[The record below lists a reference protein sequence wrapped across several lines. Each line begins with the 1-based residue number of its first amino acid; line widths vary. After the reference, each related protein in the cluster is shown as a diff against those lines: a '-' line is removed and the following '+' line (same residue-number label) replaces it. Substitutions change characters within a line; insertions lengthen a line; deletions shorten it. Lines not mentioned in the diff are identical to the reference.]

1 MRADGLGFIVNDCF
15 ENKRIRG
22 FMKYEATTLWLST
35 LGKHGNA
42 DVDRLRVA
50 YQVMREHI
58 KGLLDEI
65 RKDFPNLTVHS
76 IEHADDLWKIASLIT
91 GEKYPMNPLEGF
103 ILGCSFLIHD
113 SVLSYKAFGGKD
125 ALRNTIEW
133 KDSYQ
138 EIAGTE
144 YDVEE
149 GKQKI
154 DFKVIR
160 QLHAKHCKDIP
171 SRKIEALDGNSYYLL
186 ADDELRVHY
195 GALIGE
201 IASSHHWETEQLME
215 LSQQV
220 NALANFSTDW
230 AIHPMKLACI
240 LRCADAA
247 AIDSGR
253 APDYLFRLLRLN
265 GVSKDHWTA
274 QNSLAVGLNNEDK
287 TQLVFSS
294 TNDFC
299 EQNFS
304 AWNVAYDAVKVV
316 EEELEKSLELLAENE
331 RFQVRSVAGATSRK
345 ALSKYIRTKG
355 WEPSDVSVHISDV
368 SHLIMTLGGK
378 ELYGKDDIQLI
389 VLRELIQNARDAIQA
404 RRLLEGEVNF
414 CGKISIQVIKDGEDV
429 VLSVTDNGVGMSLE
443 TISHS
448 LLNFGTSFWH
458 EEDVKVE
465 FPGLRTAGFKS
476 VGQFGIGFFSAFM
489 IAQSLVLET
498 RKYTDG
504 LKEAHLVKFPNGLT
518 LSPIFAK
525 HTSTS
530 TSYSTIVSLKL
541 AKEFKNWPIEY
552 EVKRNKMNASNFKVP
567 FSAMLSTLVA
577 GLDVDVYYTEFE
589 KDTVLVHHRIDA
601 DNLDKKAWL
610 RALSLADYQND
621 KDLDAYIEANYK
633 RLTYVRDE
641 HGRIAGLAGIGTRFL
656 PYDDFLGGT
665 MVGGLLSGLHSRSGE
680 HWIGVLEKAPGGAKR
695 AGGEFCASE
704 EILRNWVLDQVNG
717 LCVAATDVQTR
728 FRLQLAMHFFKTD
741 PKGIAVAFLCD
752 RNMRQSIVSLDVLV
766 TLLAQGKK
774 LLFVDSDFVSKK
786 ENEGH
791 GDSYM
796 NPSQVATL
804 LKQDEI
810 LYNPVMNSGFLTYKL
825 VDDVP
830 VKDYGFIDCLY
841 RMTDGMGYK
850 LTFAYRENF
859 ATNNFG
865 MSERKR
871 KP

>member
-1 MRADGLGFIVNDCF
+1 MKHYDECI
-15 ENKRIRG
+15 
-22 FMKYEATTLWLST
+22 FMKYETTALWLNT
-35 LGKHGNA
+35 LGKQVDA

-50 YQVMREHI
+50 YQTMREHV
-58 KGLLDEI
+58 KGLLDEV

-91 GEKYPMNPLEGF
+91 GNDYPINPLEGF

-113 SVLSYKAFGGKD
+113 AVLSYKAFGGMD

-138 EIAGTE
+138 DIAGTE
-144 YDVEE
+144 YDTEE
-149 GKQKI
+149 GRQKL

-160 QLHAKHCKDIP
+160 QLHAMRCKDIL
-171 SRKIEALDGNSYYLL
+171 SRKFDALDGNSYYLL
-186 ADDELRVHY
+186 SDDDLRAHY
-195 GALIGE
+195 SALIGE
-201 IASSHHWETEQLME
+201 IASSHHWESEQLQD
-215 LSQQV
+215 LPQQV
-220 NALANFSTDW
+220 NALANFPVDW
-230 AIHPMKLACI
+230 VIHPLKLACI

-265 GVSKDHWTA
+265 GVSKDHWIA
-274 QNSLAVGLNNEDK
+274 QNSLAVGLNTEDK
-287 TQLVFSS
+287 TQLVYSS
-294 TNDFC
+294 TNDFE
-299 EQNFS
+299 EQCFS

-316 EEELEKSLELLAENE
+316 EEELEKCAGLLAENE

-345 ALSKYIRTKG
+345 ALSMYIRTKG

-378 ELYGKDDIQLI
+378 ELYGKDDTQLI

-404 RRLLEGEVNF
+404 RKLLEGEENF
-414 CGKISIQVIKDGEDV
+414 SGRISVQVIKDGGDV

-448 LLNFGTSFWH
+448 LLNFGKSFWH
-458 EEDVKVE
+458 EDDVNVE
-465 FPGLRTAGFKS
+465 FPGLKTAGFKS
-476 VGQFGIGFFSAFM
+476 IGQFGIGFFSAFM
-489 IAQSLVLET
+489 IAKSVVLET

-504 LKEAHLVKFPNGLT
+504 VKEAHLVKFPNGLT

-525 HTSTS
+525 QTSKS
-530 TSYSTIVSLKL
+530 TSYSTIVSLRL
-541 AKEFKNWPIEY
+541 AKEYEKWPVEY
-552 EVKRNKMNASNFKVP
+552 EAKRNKINASNFKVP
-567 FSAMLSTLVA
+567 FSAMLGTLVA
-577 GLDVDVYYTEFE
+577 GLDVDVYYKEFE
-589 KDTVLVHHRIDA
+589 KDAELIHHRIDA

-610 RALSLADYQND
+610 RALSLADYQSD
-621 KDLDAYIEANYK
+621 KDLDAYIEANYR
-633 RLTYVRDE
+633 RLAYVRDD

-665 MVGGLLSGLHSRSGE
+665 TVGGLLSGIHSRSGE
-680 HWIGVLEKAPGGAKR
+680 NWIGVLEKAPGGAKR

-704 EILRNWVLDQVNG
+704 GILKKWVIEQVNG
-717 LCVAATDVQTR
+717 LGVAATDVQKR

-741 PKGIAVAFLCD
+741 PKGIAVAFIVD
-752 RNMRQSIVSLDVLV
+752 REVKQSIVSLDVLV
-766 TLLAQGKK
+766 CFLAKGKK
-774 LLFVDSDFVSKK
+774 LLFVDSDFASKK

-796 NPSQVATL
+796 NPTQVATL

-825 VDDVP
+825 VDGIP
-830 VKDYGFIDCLY
+830 ENNYGFIDCIY
-841 RMTDGMGYK
+841 RMAEEMGYQMI
-850 LTFAYRENF
+850 FNYRANF
-859 ATNNFG
+859 TINNFG
-865 MSERKR
+865 MSERALEMTVVKR
-871 KP
+871 

>member
-1 MRADGLGFIVNDCF
+1 MN
-15 ENKRIRG
+15 
-22 FMKYEATTLWLST
+22 YEKTSLWLQT
-35 LGKHGNA
+35 LGRQGET

-50 YQVMREHI
+50 YQTLREHI
-58 KGLLDEI
+58 KGLLEEV

-91 GEKYPMNPLEGF
+91 GENYAINPLEGF
-103 ILGCSFLIHD
+103 ILGCSFLVHD
-113 SVLSYKAFGGKD
+113 SVLSYKAFGGKE
-125 ALRNTIEW
+125 ALRNTITW
-133 KDSYQ
+133 KDNFQ
-138 EIAGTE
+138 EITGTE
-144 YDVEE
+144 YDTED

-160 QLHAKHCKDIP
+160 QLHAKHCKDVL
-171 SRKIEALDGNSYYLL
+171 SRKFEALDGDAYYMLT
-186 ADDELRVHY
+186 DDELRVHY

-201 IASSHHWETEQLME
+201 IASSHHWETEQLQD
-215 LSQQV
+215 LPQQV
-220 NALANFSTDW
+220 NALACFPVDW
-230 AIHPMKLACI
+230 VIHPLKLACI

-247 AIDSGR
+247 SIDSGR
-253 APDYLFRLLRLN
+253 AADYLYRLLRLN
-265 GVSKDHWTA
+265 GVSKDHWMA
-274 QNSLAVGLNNEDK
+274 QNSLAVGLSSEDRS
-287 TQLVFSS
+287 QLMFSS
-294 TNDFC
+294 TNDFT
-299 EQNFS
+299 EDNFS
-304 AWNVAYDAVKVV
+304 AWNVAYDAVRVV
-316 EEELEKSLELLAENE
+316 EEELEKCYGLLDEND
-331 RFQVRSVAGATSRK
+331 RFQVRSVTGATSRK

-389 VLRELIQNARDAIQA
+389 VLRELIQNARDSIQA
-404 RRLLEGEVNF
+404 RRLLEGEENF
-414 CGKISIQVIKDGEDV
+414 SGKINVEVLKDGDDV

-458 EEDVKVE
+458 EDEVNVE
-465 FPGLRTAGFKS
+465 FPGLKTAGFKS
-476 VGQFGIGFFSAFM
+476 VGQFGIGFFSVFM
-489 IAQSLVLET
+489 IARSVVLET

-504 LKEAHLVKFPNGLT
+504 VKEAHLVKFPNGLT

-525 HTSTS
+525 HTSKS
-530 TSYSTIVSLKL
+530 TSYSTIVSLRL
-541 AKEFKNWPIEY
+541 AKEYEKWPIEY
-552 EVKRNKMNASNFKVP
+552 EVKRNKMNESNFKVP
-567 FSAMLSTLVA
+567 FSAMLGCLVA
-577 GLDVDVYYTEFE
+577 GLDVDVYYKEFE
-589 KDTVLVHHRIDA
+589 KDTTLIHHRIDTE
-601 DNLDKKAWL
+601 NLDKKAWL
-610 RALSLADYQND
+610 RSLSLADYQND
-621 KDLDAYIEANYK
+621 KNLDDYIEANYK

-665 MVGGLLSGLHSRSGE
+665 TVGGLLSGLHSRSGE
-680 HWIGVLEKAPGGAKR
+680 NWIGVLEKAPGGAKR

-704 EILRNWVLDQVNG
+704 GILRKWVVEQVNG
-717 LCVAATDVQTR
+717 LGVTATDVKTR

-741 PKGIAVAFLCD
+741 PKGIAVAFIC
-752 RNMRQSIVSLDVLV
+752 NSEVKPSIVSLDVLISFLV
-766 TLLAQGKK
+766 QGKK
-774 LLFVDSDFVSKK
+774 LLFVDSDFASKK

-810 LYNPVMNSGFLTYKL
+810 LYNPVMNSGFLTYKF
-825 VDDVP
+825 VDGVP

-841 RMTDGMGYK
+841 RMAEDLGYK
-850 LTFAYRENF
+850 MIFKYRANF

-865 MSERKR
+865 MSERALVMTVVKR
-871 KP
+871 